1 MNVKNAVNIT
11 ITSFNISTDLLDC
24 TSPFSVYVRTDA
36 VTDVAANANTMNL
49 FYSRGKFLEVF
60 HQAYLCF

>member
-1 MNVKNAVNIT
+1 MNVKNTVKTT
-11 ITSFNISTDLLDC
+11 ITSVYISTVLLDC

-49 FYSRGKFLEVF
+49 FYSRGKCLELF
-60 HQAYLCF
+60 HQVC